1 MKAFGVG
8 LIFLIAVSIL
18 AGIGVLFY
26 PLIMVLGFFLKITIT
41 LLFVVF
47 SIWLL
52 GKFII
57 IVWEWGV
64 KTK

>member
-8 LIFLIAVSIL
+8 LISLIAVSIL

-26 PLIMVLGFFLKITIT
+26 PLIMVLGFFLKITIA

-57 IVWEWGV
+57 IVWEWGF